1 MQFYVKLL
9 TRVLKQMLSKFIK
22 GQKGQALPIVLVL
35 LVLGGLVIAPTL
47 QHASTS
53 LKGHEVVERKGDEL
67 YAADSGID
75 YALFKMSNGETTID
89 DYQLNGKTVSVNITD
104 MGDGSYLITST
115 ASSAGGSST
124 TIRTGVSGGADF
136 AYLLDNAITSDGDV
150 TIKGDVVG
158 NITDSGTVGGG
169 GNVTGTITEGAT
181 IDNWP
186 SAEDFSTYYGADVN
200 KDYPEYPG
208 GVIDLN
214 GVSKSIGPCYV
225 DGDLSIYN
233 SSNTEATL
241 TLNDTLYITGDTLI
255 GTTQKDFT
263 LNLNGNTIFIE
274 SASTDPQKALE
285 VGGKCT
291 IIGSG
296 CIIAVGDIYF
306 APDGDV
312 GSADD
317 FVFIMSVTGT
327 TTLNPGG
334 SFFGSIA
341 GAAEV
346 TLQPGC
352 YLEWNSL
359 GGEGDLNFPPDVGVV
374 GGSTEDMV
382 LGGWDVS

>member
-1 MQFYVKLL
+1 
-9 TRVLKQMLSKFIK
+9 MLSKFIK

-53 LKGHEVVERKGDEL
+53 LKGHEVLERKSDEL

-75 YALFKMSNGETTID
+75 YALFKMSNGETTIN

-115 ASSAGGSST
+115 ATTSSSGSST
-124 TIRTGVSGGADF
+124 TIRTGVSASGGSFD
-136 AYLLDNAITSDGDV
+136 YLFDNAITSNGDV
-150 TIKGDVVG
+150 DIKGDVVG
-158 NITDSGTVGGG
+158 NVTASGTVGGEENVT
-169 GNVTGTITEGAT
+169 GNVTDNVP

-186 SAEDFSTYYGADVN
+186 SAEQFISYYEACVDTGTSFTEDNIDVANDLDNPPYIESLYRDGPLDITNTDINIGYNVTLNGTVYVTDFQEIQYNLKIGKT
-200 KDYPEYPG
+200 KQFTL
-208 GVIDLN
+208 DLN
-214 GVSKSIGPCYV
+214 G
-225 DGDLSIYN
+225 
-233 SSNTEATL
+233 
-241 TLNDTLYITGDTLI
+241 
-255 GTTQKDFT
+255 Q
-263 LNLNGNTIFIE
+263 TIFCEGAIE
-274 SASTDPQKALE
+274 VS
-285 VGGKCT
+285 KCT

-296 CIIAVGDIYF
+296 CIIAIGDIFF

-312 GSADD
+312 GSEND
-317 FVFIMSVTGT
+317 FVFIMSIDGT
-327 TTLNPGG
+327 TVLNPSGN
-334 SFFGSIA
+334 FYGSIA
-341 GAAEV
+341 GSTIV
-346 TLQPGC
+346 DLSPNC

>member
-1 MQFYVKLL
+1 
-9 TRVLKQMLSKFIK
+9 MLSKFIK
-22 GQKGQALPIVLVL
+22 GEKGQALPIVLVL

-47 QHASTS
+47 RYASTS
-53 LKGHEVVERKGDEL
+53 LKGHEVLERKSDEL

-75 YALFKMSNGETTID
+75 YALFKMSNGETTIN

-136 AYLLDNAITSDGDV
+136 AYLLDNAITSNGDV
-150 TIKGDVVG
+150 ILQPGSSVVG
-158 NITDSGTVGGG
+158 NVTATGTVDGEENVT
-169 GNVTGTITEGAT
+169 GNVTDNVP

-186 SAEDFSTYYGADVN
+186 SAEQFISYYEAYVDTGTPFTEDNIDVANDLDNPPYIESLYRDGPLDITNTDINIGYNVTLNGTVYVTDFQEIQYNLKIGKT
-200 KDYPEYPG
+200 KQFTL
-208 GVIDLN
+208 DLN
-214 GVSKSIGPCYV
+214 G
-225 DGDLSIYN
+225 
-233 SSNTEATL
+233 
-241 TLNDTLYITGDTLI
+241 
-255 GTTQKDFT
+255 Q
-263 LNLNGNTIFIE
+263 TIFCEGAIE
-274 SASTDPQKALE
+274 VS
-285 VGGKCT
+285 KCT

-312 GSADD
+312 GSESD
-317 FVFIMSVTGT
+317 FVFVMSVTGT
-327 TTLNPGG
+327 TTLNPSGN
-334 SFFGSIA
+334 FFGSIA
-341 GAAEV
+341 GDADV

-359 GGEGDLNFPPDVGVV
+359 GGEGNLNFPPDVGVV